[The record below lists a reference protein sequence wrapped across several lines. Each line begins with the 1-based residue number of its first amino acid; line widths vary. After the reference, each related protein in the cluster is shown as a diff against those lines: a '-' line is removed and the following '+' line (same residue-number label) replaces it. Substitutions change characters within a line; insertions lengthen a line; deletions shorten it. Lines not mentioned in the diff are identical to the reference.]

1 MDLWWCGERRGTE
14 EHTNIQSITEVDWRL
29 SVKGDVEKTEQNIQE
44 NVQAVDT
51 PSQSLDVGTLQ
62 CA

>member
-1 MDLWWCGERRGTE
+1 MVRGEEGDRGT
-14 EHTNIQSITEVDWRL
+14 HKYSVYNTITEVDWRL